1 MDLHSIFGSSY
12 VILLVFLLF
21 FFIWGKESKE
31 KIKVIIISDSIF
43 FISFGF
49 MLVIDKNIYFLISI
63 IDKVLLNDI

>member
-21 FFIWGKESKE
+21 FFLWEKESKE

-43 FISFGF
+43 FISLGF
-49 MLVIDKNIYFLISI
+49 MLIIDKNIYFLISI
-63 IDKVLLNDI
+63 IDKVLLNDV